1 MQPAPFHSLPGDPPR
16 SLPGDPRC
24 FWLRADDGIALR
36 AAHWPT
42 EQGRGT
48 VLLMQ
53 GRTEYLEKYA
63 RVADDLNR
71 AGLDVLSV
79 DWRGQ
84 GLSDRLID
92 DGRASHIADFTD
104 YQRDV
109 VEMVIAAGALD
120 LPRPWYLLAHS
131 MGGSIGLAALIDG
144 LPVERVAFSAP
155 MWGINLSPAKAG
167 FARCVSA
174 LARKLGQGQRYVP
187 GSGGSQSFILTS
199 SFDKNLLTTDG
210 ATWGRMV
217 AETCAWPAMVL
228 GGVTHDWLHAAL
240 AEGDRLSSL
249 PSPDLPTLIVLGSRE
264 AVVSPSAIHK
274 RVNAWSSATLLAL
287 DGARHEP
294 LMEREALRKR
304 AMQGVID
311 HFLSQT

>member
-1 MQPAPFHSLPGDPPR
+1 MQPAPFHALPGDPPR
-16 SLPGDPRC
+16 DARC

-36 AAHWPT
+36 AAHWPSR
-42 EQGRGT
+42 EGRGT

-71 AGLDVLSV
+71 AGLDVLSI

-92 DGRASHIADFTD
+92 DGRASHIPDFAD
-104 YQRDV
+104 YQCDV
-109 VEMVIAAGALD
+109 VEMVVAAQALH
-120 LPRPWYLLAHS
+120 LPRHWFLLAHS
-131 MGGSIGLAALIDG
+131 MGAAIGLAALIDG

-155 MWGINLSPAKAG
+155 MWNINLSPAKAG
-167 FARCVSA
+167 FARAVTT
-174 LARKLGQGQRYVP
+174 LARRLGQGRRYVP
-187 GSGGSQSFILTS
+187 ASGGTESFILAS
-199 SFDKNLLTTDG
+199 SFNQNLLTTDG

-217 AETCAWPAMVL
+217 AETCAWPEMML

-240 AEGDRLSSL
+240 RECDRLAAL
-249 PSPDLPTLIVLGSRE
+249 PSPDLPALILLGSRE
-264 AVVSPSAIHK
+264 AVVSPAAIHK
-274 RVNAWSSATLLAL
+274 RVNAWPSATLMAL

-294 LMEREALRKR
+294 LMERQALRQR
-304 AMQGVID
+304 ALQGVID
-311 HFLSQT
+311 HFLAQP